1 MAARPAPADQAVA
14 AAAVMTP
21 PPVAAPAMTPPVAA
35 PAMTPPPV
43 AAPAMMPP
51 PAAPAF
57 LARHGWGGATIA
69 PLAGDASF
77 RRYFRVIDGDRTA
90 VLMDAPP
97 ATEDS
102 RPFLAVGDALDAMGF
117 SVPRPLGVDL
127 DAGLILL
134 DDFGDARV
142 TPVLA
147 AAPGRERAIYEAAID
162 LLADLHRH
170 PAAGLRPYGEA
181 ELRREVRLLP
191 DWYLPAVG
199 LAEAPGYDAAWAAT
213 WGEVVAAT
221 AAAPVLTLRDYHAD
235 NLMLLDRPGVRGL
248 GLLDFQDALAGHPA
262 YDLVSLLQDA
272 RRDVP
277 RDLEEAMI
285 ARYTAARG
293 IADTAGF
300 RAAYEVLGAQRNT
313 KIIGIFTRLRD
324 RDGRTGYVERLP
336 RMWRLLEGNLRHPAL
351 APVAAWFDAN
361 VPRSA
366 RAERW

>member
-1 MAARPAPADQAVA
+1 MAARPAPDAVA
-14 AAAVMTP
+14 AAAMTP
-21 PPVAAPAMTPPVAA
+21 PA
-35 PAMTPPPV
+35 
-43 AAPAMMPP
+43 
-51 PAAPAF
+51 AAPAF

-77 RRYFRVIDGDRTA
+77 RRYFRISDGDRTA

-102 RPFLAVGDALDAMGF
+102 RPFLAVGNALAAMGF

-134 DDFGDARV
+134 DDFGDDRV
-142 TPVLA
+142 TRVLA
-147 AAPGRERAIYEAAID
+147 ATPEREAAIYATAID

-170 PAAGLRPYGEA
+170 AAPPLRAYAEA
-181 ELRREVRLLP
+181 ELLREVRLLP

-199 LAEAPGYDAAWAAT
+199 LAEAPGYDAAWSAV
-213 WGEVVAAT
+213 WGDVVAAT
-221 AAAPVLTLRDYHAD
+221 VAAPVLTLRDYHAD
-235 NLMLLDRPGVRGL
+235 NLMLLDRPGVHGL

-277 RDLEEAMI
+277 RDLEAAML
-285 ARYTAARG
+285 ARYVAARG
-293 IADTAGF
+293 VADPAAF
-300 RAAYEVLGAQRNT
+300 RAAYEVLGAQRNA

-336 RMWRLLEGNLRHPAL
+336 HVWRLLEGNLRHPAL
-351 APVAAWFDAN
+351 VPVAAWFAAN
-361 VPRSA
+361 VPAAA
-366 RAERW
+366 RAARWA